1 MSFKQY
7 RGWEEWTLLWQ
18 KTFHEPTHVSAS
30 WDHIVAVA
38 ATDAGPGML
47 FHGCALEP

>member
-1 MSFKQY
+1 MSFKQD

-18 KTFHEPTHVSAS
+18 KILCELTHVSAS

-38 ATDAGPGML
+38 ATDAGSGML
-47 FHGCALEP
+47 FYGCAPEP